1 MWILRSTF
9 LILILTDF
17 LLISVEVFA
26 QPSWYQNPERE
37 YPRRRYLIGLGM
49 GTGEDKAERMQVA
62 EENARSD
69 LIKSIRTQI
78 SSEFIDETTETS
90 QRMDVYV
97 QSRVVSNASLEV
109 DGIQIVQRKHEGN
122 TAYTLAVLPKLEG
135 RRRHVEK
142 MDYLDP
148 EISRGF
154 KQAKQFEEAG
164 QTEEALKAY
173 LQLFPLLTRREETQA
188 VLLALG
194 DFSTAAFQELD
205 ELEEQGIISRT
216 DVDAAIERLT
226 AKDFGTVDDAA
237 AALAFRLGR
246 QLSPGQRVLVLPF
259 TYAETRFTS
268 PFSRYLA
275 QVVNQKLAEAEM
287 RPVQPIRGFQ
297 PETMNH
303 QREQARQAGA
313 EVVIR
318 GPYVEKDHVLKV
330 FALASE
336 VQSGRKVAAADVEME
351 RVLLEQ
357 EHLDFLPQNSQ
368 RALQDA
374 GVFGTGEL
382 ISGSLQVEAWTD
394 RGAENVILEEDEE
407 VTLGV
412 RVNQPC
418 YLQLVYHLA
427 DGKRALLY
435 NNYFINE
442 AKVNHAVM
450 LSDTF
455 VVAEPFGVEV
465 LQVFAGTE
473 PFPEVLVRDWEGYD
487 VLEEDLE
494 EYISRTRGLRRRE
507 RAREMAETRV
517 TITTMRKE
525 EGGIRQ

>member
-9 LILILTDF
+9 LILILTDL

-37 YPRRRYLIGLGM
+37 YPRRQYLTGLGM

-90 QRMDVYV
+90 RRMDVYV

-109 DGIQIVQRKHEGN
+109 DGIQIVQRRHEGN
-122 TAYTLAVLPKLEG
+122 TAYALAVLPKLEG
-135 RRRHVEK
+135 RQRHAGK
-142 MDYLDP
+142 MAHLDQ

-154 KQAKQFEEAG
+154 KEAKQFEVAG

-173 LQLFPLLTRREETQA
+173 LPLFPLLTRHEETQA

-226 AKDFGTVDDAA
+226 AKDFGTVDAAA

-246 QLSPGQRVLVLPF
+246 QLNPGQCVLVLPF
-259 TYAETRFTS
+259 TYAGTRFTS

-275 QVVNQKLAEAEM
+275 QVVSQKLADAAL
-287 RPVQPIRGFQ
+287 RPVQPVRKFQ
-297 PETMNH
+297 PKTMDY
-303 QREQARQAGA
+303 QRELARQAGA

-318 GPYVEKDHVLKV
+318 GPYVRKGRLLKV

-336 VQSGRKVAAADVEME
+336 IQNGRKVGAADVEIE

-357 EHLDFLPQNSQ
+357 EHLNFLPQNYQ

-374 GVFGTGEL
+374 GVFGTDEL
-382 ISGSLQVEAWTD
+382 VLGNLQVEAWTD

-427 DGKRALLY
+427 NGKRALLY
-435 NNYFINE
+435 NNHFINE

-450 LSDTF
+450 LPDTF

-465 LQVFAGTE
+465 VQVFASTE
-473 PFPEVLVRDWEGYD
+473 RFPEVRVRDWEGYD

-494 EYISRTRGLRRRE
+494 EYVSRTRGLKRRE
-507 RAREMAETRV
+507 RTQEVAETRV
-517 TITTMRKE
+517 TITTMAKR
-525 EGGIRQ
+525 